1 MSGSKNP
8 VLCECRMD
16 TQKAYGGVSFTIPV
30 ASKRYALLQSFRVI
44 KTEKQNEKRPKIGA
58 WNGVYRERRASSQHS
73 SATLWHSRFGCV

>member
-1 MSGSKNP
+1 MSRSKNP

-16 TQKAYGGVSFTIPV
+16 TQKAYGDTPPIPV

-44 KTEKQNEKRPKIGA
+44 KTEKQNEKRLKIGA